1 MKVINLKR
9 VSSKETWKDL
19 GRVGQLGSTRDEKYS
34 EWNFK
39 YKKGN
44 WRLVWKI
51 GDKIIDFLGACALY
65 EESYYRFLKKNQ
77 KILETLLN
85 EASDIYDD
93 MPSNIH
99 SGMDY
104 TIQETG
110 RNHIQDI
117 AIRNAVKRLGRR
129 FVGKELLQIRDHKAP
144 HPLSIIL
151 SPGQVP
157 FYDPELILKP
167 ELTGWWKQG
176 SVESFYQSNRFL
188 QVKLSRGRT

>member
-104 TIQETG
+104 TIQETC
-110 RNHIQDI
+110 
-117 AIRNAVKRLGRR
+117 
-129 FVGKELLQIRDHKAP
+129 
-144 HPLSIIL
+144 
-151 SPGQVP
+151 PG
-157 FYDPELILKP
+157 ERIMLNGCGAL
-167 ELTGWWKQG
+167 
-176 SVESFYQSNRFL
+176 
-188 QVKLSRGRT
+188 